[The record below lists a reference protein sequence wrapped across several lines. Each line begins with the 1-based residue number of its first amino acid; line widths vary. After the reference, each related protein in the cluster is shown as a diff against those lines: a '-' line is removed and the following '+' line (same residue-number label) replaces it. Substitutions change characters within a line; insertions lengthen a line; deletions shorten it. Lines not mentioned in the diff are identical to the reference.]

1 MNINKIKIGFISG
14 AVIFL
19 LAGCSSTIPTTI
31 TGTNIPYPSVD
42 QLYYEVPRELKDD
55 YLRVETITKYKNY
68 LVGKTIFIDP
78 GHGGEDRRN
87 KSLTGAIVEADVNLK
102 VALMLKDFLE
112 EAGARV
118 IMSRYGDD
126 TVPLENRAYM
136 ANESDADV
144 FISIHHNASANKQDY
159 WTDYTTT
166 YYHAAFGYY
175 EYEPCARDLARYI
188 QRDLSYS
195 MRNSGGLISFDGTV
209 SDYVI
214 FSGEGFLVL
223 RDTEIPAVLV
233 ECAFFTNRMEEKRL
247 AIDEFNEVQAWG
259 IFRGIGKYFASGI
272 PNIVLLMNQSKLNG
286 DVLDLTFKLEDNSG
300 IQPESIVAY
309 FDSVKTEHQYNEVEN
324 LLKINLTG
332 IKKGAHEVRIICQNN
347 NNNYSFPYHKK
358 LILK

>member
-1 MNINKIKIGFISG
+1 MKISKMKLAFIAG
-14 AVIFL
+14 AFMLILV
-19 LAGCSSTIPTTI
+19 GCSSTTVTT
-31 TGTNIPYPSVD
+31 TPDTNAPYPVVNIP
-42 QLYYEVPRELKDD
+42 YYEVPRELKDD
-55 YLRVETITKYKNY
+55 YLRIETITKYKNY
-68 LVGKTIFIDP
+68 LVGKTFFIDP
-78 GHGGEDRRN
+78 GHGGDDRRN
-87 KSLTGAIVEADVNLK
+87 KSITGAIVEADVNLK

-126 TVPLENRAYM
+126 TVPLESRAYM
-136 ANESDADV
+136 ANESGADV

-166 YYHAAFGYY
+166 YYHAADGYY
-175 EYEPCARDLARYI
+175 EYEPCVRDLARYI
-188 QRDLSYS
+188 QRDLAYS

-214 FSGEGFLVL
+214 FPEEGFLVL

-233 ECAFFTNRMEEKRL
+233 ECAFFTNRMEERRL

-259 IFRGIGKYFASGI
+259 IFRGIAKYFASGI
-272 PNIVLLMNQSKLNG
+272 PSIDLLMNQSKLNG
-286 DVLDLTFKLEDNSG
+286 DVLDLTFKVEDNSG
-300 IQPESIVAY
+300 IKPESIVAY
-309 FDSVKTEHQYNEVEN
+309 FDSVKTGYNYDEVEN

-332 IKKGAHEVRIICQNN
+332 VDKCEHEVRIVCQNK